1 MFEEMTTLEVYKHRT
16 ILRPKAR
23 QIIIEHKQTFA
34 DFLKEVGDR
43 DSYTGKEVFE
53 WLGY

>member
-1 MFEEMTTLEVYKHRT
+1 MFEEMTTLEVYADKRF
-16 ILRPKAR
+16 LRPKAR
-23 QIIIEHKQTFA
+23 AIIQEHGQLFTEFEA
-34 DFLKEVGDR
+34 EMGNR